1 MLSEDVLF
9 KALKDNLSKVSRK
22 YIGTIAEKY
31 LDGQGITRV
40 IDLLNNIK

>member
-22 YIGTIAEKY
+22 YIGTIAENISMDK
-31 LDGQGITRV
+31 V
-40 IDLLNNIK
+40 LLEL